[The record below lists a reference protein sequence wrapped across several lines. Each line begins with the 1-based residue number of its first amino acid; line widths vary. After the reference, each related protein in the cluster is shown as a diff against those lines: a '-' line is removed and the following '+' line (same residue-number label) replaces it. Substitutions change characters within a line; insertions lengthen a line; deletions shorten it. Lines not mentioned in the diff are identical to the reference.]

1 MTIDALYRRSTI
13 TLTDLRYLVAVAD
26 HGHFG
31 QAADACAVTQ
41 PTLSMQIA
49 KLERCLGVDLFR
61 RTHRQVRP
69 TPAGEPLIDQARR
82 VLKEADS
89 FRRLADRAA
98 ERADGSL
105 RLGTTATLTAALL
118 SWLVPVARRCW
129 PDMTLALREDSR
141 PALLEQLA
149 GADLDACLLG
159 LPVEAE
165 GCAVV
170 PLFDEPFLVILP
182 EAHPLAASAALD
194 AGSLP
199 PEPLL
204 MLPKGHGL
212 RAQAMD
218 ACRRWLRGIEPD
230 EDQRATSL
238 ETIRAM
244 VAAGVGWS
252 LFPATALH
260 GLPLSG
266 IAVRPFRHP
275 GPTRRVALLHRADSP
290 QVDRLIRLAD
300 AVRATLPPGVL
311 PVGGSD
317 GDGPAQ
323 SAAASS
329 TTTADAGASSA
340 LRSST
345 AAKKPS
351 VLWRPGVRRR

>member
-31 QAADACAVTQ
+31 HAADACAVTQ

-49 KLERCLGVDLFR
+49 KLERCLGIDLFL
-61 RTHRQVRP
+61 RTHRRVRP

-98 ERADGSL
+98 ERADGQL
-105 RLGTTATLTAALL
+105 RLGTTATLTSALL
-118 SWLVPVARRCW
+118 GWLVPAARRCW
-129 PDMTLALREDSR
+129 PDVTLALREDTR
-141 PALLEQLA
+141 PALLERL
-149 GADLDACLLG
+149 GASELDACLLG
-159 LPVEAE
+159 LPAE
-165 GCAVV
+165 GDGCAVM

-182 EAHPLAASAALD
+182 ESHPLAGSSALD
-194 AGSLP
+194 AGRLP
-199 PEPLL
+199 AEPLL

-212 RAQAMD
+212 RAQALD
-218 ACRRWLRGIEPD
+218 ACRRWLRGVAPS

-244 VAAGVGWS
+244 VAAGLGWS

-266 IAVRPFRHP
+266 IAVRPFRQP
-275 GPTRRVALLHRADSP
+275 APTRRVALLHRADSP
-290 QVDRLIRLAD
+290 QADRLHRLAD
-300 AVRATLPPGVL
+300 SIRASLPPGVL
-311 PVGGSD
+311 PVGAGG
-317 GDGPAQ
+317 GDGTAQ

-329 TTTADAGASSA
+329 TTAAAGASSA
-340 LRSST
+340 RRSST
-345 AAKKPS
+345 AAKNPS